1 MVRSKSKYRNLYLK
15 STNKAPTQETLTAD
29 AIENFLREKQMPLRI
44 ENGGI
49 CSVLLIEMVAKLR
62 EVRKLHSMPLEAS
75 QSCGKLL
82 PVSLEWLYYVD
93 A

>member
-1 MVRSKSKYRNLYLK
+1 MMH
-15 STNKAPTQETLTAD
+15 PPQETLTAD

-49 CSVLLIEMVAKLR
+49 CSVLLFEMIAKSR
-62 EVRKLHSMPLEAS
+62 EVRKLHPIPSEAS
-75 QSCGKLL
+75 QARDKLL
-82 PVSLEWLYYVD
+82 PVSLAWLYCVD